1 MTGSI
6 RTRRQPVQERSRRT
20 VRQILDAAER
30 IIGEAGVDAVTTRA
44 VAERAGIVAPS
55 LYRFFADREEIL
67 DALLEHMSTDLDQ
80 HVHAA
85 EAAWEPGTIEDL
97 IGLELDVY
105 SGYYQTHPTAAAL
118 WFGGRASAAVIESI
132 RNRNDTLA
140 ARLRTLLIDHHLLAD
155 TTPPAVFT
163 LAIELGDR
171 ILEAAF
177 REPGPHRRETLEL
190 GKTALTA
197 FLERWAT
204 TAPAP
209 PPR

>member
-1 MTGSI
+1 MSPISSSTPRKRHDRPGAARSGDAVTSVTARAAPRPIRTYILPLMTGSI

-30 IIGEAGVDAVTTRA
+30 IIGEAGVDALTAPA

-67 DALLEHMSTDLDQ
+67 DALVEQMSTDLDQ

-97 IGLELDVY
+97 ICLELDVY
-105 SGYYQTHPTAAAL
+105 FGYYQTHPTAAAL

-132 RNRNDTLA
+132 RYRKDTPH
-140 ARLRTLLIDHHLLAD
+140 ARA
-155 TTPPAVFT
+155 
-163 LAIELGDR
+163 
-171 ILEAAF
+171 
-177 REPGPHRRETLEL
+177 
-190 GKTALTA
+190 
-197 FLERWAT
+197 
-204 TAPAP
+204 
-209 PPR
+209 

>member
-1 MTGSI
+1 M

-30 IIGEAGVDAVTTRA
+30 IVGEAGVDAVTTRA

-55 LYRFFADREEIL
+55 LYRFFADREDIL
-67 DALLEHMSTDLDQ
+67 DALLEQMSTDLDQ
-80 HVHAA
+80 HVQAA

-97 IGLELDVY
+97 ISLELDVY

-140 ARLRTLLIDHHLLAD
+140 ARLRALLIDHQLLGD
-155 TTPPAVFT
+155 TTPPAVFK

-177 REPGPHRRETLEL
+177 REPGPPSRETLEL

-197 FLERWAT
+197 FLERRAT
-204 TAPAP
+204 AEAP
-209 PPR
+209 PPPR